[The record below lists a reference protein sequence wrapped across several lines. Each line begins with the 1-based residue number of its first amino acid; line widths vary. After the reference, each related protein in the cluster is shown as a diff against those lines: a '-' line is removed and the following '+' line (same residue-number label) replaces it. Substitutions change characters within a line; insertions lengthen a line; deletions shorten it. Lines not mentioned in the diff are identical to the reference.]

1 MITVCAPTHALNHLL
16 LPATNCAISLRTRGH
31 SCQLPEYSE
40 RENSSSLYSL
50 QINYFVDKYRISTL
64 SRLTLLPMSAS
75 SPVHY
80 GQHLSCRSAVRR
92 PSESVAGP
100 ILLIFIRKLFL
111 SVVYIARQVK
121 FCFFLLCI
129 ACHSDFAFY
138 VYYLM
143 CVSRI

>member
-31 SCQLPEYSE
+31 SYQLPEYSE

-50 QINYFVDKYRISTL
+50 QIIYFVNKYRISTL

-75 SPVHY
+75 SPVLHY

-143 CVSRI
+143 CV

>member
-1 MITVCAPTHALNHLL
+1 MCTNACFKPFRPTSTCY
-16 LPATNCAISLRTRGH
+16 TNCAISLRTRGH
-31 SCQLPEYSE
+31 SYQLPEYSE

-50 QINYFVDKYRISTL
+50 QINYFVNKYRISTL

-121 FCFFLLCI
+121 FFFLLCI